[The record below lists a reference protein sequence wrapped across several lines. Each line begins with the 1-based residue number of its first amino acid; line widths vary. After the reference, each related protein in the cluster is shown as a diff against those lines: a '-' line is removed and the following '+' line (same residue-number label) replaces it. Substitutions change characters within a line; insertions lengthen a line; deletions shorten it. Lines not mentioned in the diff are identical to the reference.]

1 MKRMVMSG
9 KRGLNGAQPA
19 CCTAGLSQT
28 PENNKSHKSAPLI
41 SNLLVIREYRHENRI
56 YWPCLI
62 KKELTRGEKR
72 RGEPFL
78 YFFSLSTFW
87 SETEKTA
94 HWVLSSRY
102 RLINLLFT
110 LRPISTLLRYMSL
123 FPMGQPYIS
132 PA

>member
-1 MKRMVMSG
+1 MSG
-9 KRGLNGAQPA
+9 KRGLNWAQPA

-28 PENNKSHKSAPLI
+28 PENNKSPKSAPLI

-62 KKELTRGEKR
+62 KKELTRGEER

-94 HWVLSSRY
+94 HWVLTSRC
-102 RLINLLFT
+102 RLMNLLFT

-123 FPMGQPYIS
+123 FPTGQPYIS
-132 PA
+132 HA